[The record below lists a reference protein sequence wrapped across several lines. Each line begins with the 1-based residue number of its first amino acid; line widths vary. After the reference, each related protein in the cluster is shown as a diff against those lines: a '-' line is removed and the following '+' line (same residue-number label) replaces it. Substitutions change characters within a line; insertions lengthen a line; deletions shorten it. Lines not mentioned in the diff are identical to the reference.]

1 MAQARRELARR
12 MADAARH
19 LLDAL
24 DPSQRSAAC
33 WSRPHDSERTRW
45 FYTPTDH
52 GGLALA
58 AMTPDQQRRTHQ
70 LVASGLS
77 RPGYVTVA
85 AIIGLENIL
94 DHTEGWTVA
103 FGRERGRDPGLY
115 WVALFGEPDP
125 DGTWGWRFGGHHVSL
140 NVMIETGEVV
150 GVTPSFFGAD
160 PASAPLLGPHPYRPL
175 AGAEDLGR
183 ELVRSLDGTQLA
195 RALISPVA
203 PVDIV
208 GVNRTRL
215 AEGDRPLPLVD
226 VWRGRLSDDI
236 HQLMTTAQGN
246 AETALGLTDS
256 HLAALSLTG
265 RPKGLPAGDLRADQL
280 DVLHALLGVYVDRLP
295 DELAAEERARA
306 AAAVTGG
313 ALHLAWAGGRE
324 PGQPHYYRLQGDD
337 LLIEYDNTQ
346 RDANHVHT
354 VWRDLRRDFGG
365 DPLARHYLQA
375 H

>member
-1 MAQARRELARR
+1 MSTRRELAGR

-24 DPSQRSAAC
+24 DPAQRAAAC
-33 WSRPHDSERTRW
+33 WAGPDDAERTRW

-115 WVALFGEPDP
+115 WVALFGDPDP

-140 NVMIETGEVV
+140 NVTIEAGEVA

-183 ELVRSLDGTQLA
+183 ELVRSLDGAQLA

-208 GVNRTRL
+208 GVNRTQL
-215 AEGDRPLPLVD
+215 SEGDRPLPLVD
-226 VWRGRLSDDI
+226 VWRGRLPDDI
-236 HQLMTTAQGN
+236 HQLMATAQAN
-246 AETALGLTDS
+246 AESALGLTDE

-265 RPKGLPAGDLRADQL
+265 RPKGLPAADLRADQL
-280 DVLHALLGVYVDRLP
+280 DVLHALLAVYVDRLP

-306 AAAVTGG
+306 AAAVASG

-324 PGQPHYYRLQGDD
+324 PGEPHYYRLQGDD

-365 DPLARHYLQA
+365 DPLARHYLQS

>member
-1 MAQARRELARR
+1 MTPRRELARR

-24 DPSQRSAAC
+24 DPAQRAAAC
-33 WSRPHDSERTRW
+33 WSRPDDGERTRW

-58 AMTPDQQRRTHQ
+58 AMTPDQQRRTHR

-115 WVALFGEPDP
+115 WVALFGAPDP
-125 DGTWGWRFGGHHVSL
+125 DGTWAWRFGGHHVSL
-140 NVMIETGEVV
+140 NVTIEAGEVV

-160 PASAPLLGPHPYRPL
+160 PASAPLLGPHPHRPL

-183 ELVRSLDGTQLA
+183 ELVRSLDEAQLA
-195 RALISPVA
+195 RAMISPVA

-226 VWRGRLSDDI
+226 VWRGRLPDDI
-236 HQLMTTAQGN
+236 HQLMATAQAN
-246 AETALGLTDS
+246 AEEALGLTDG
-256 HLAALSLTG
+256 HLAGLALTG
-265 RPKGLPAGDLRADQL
+265 RPKGLPAADLRADQL
-280 DVLHALLGVYVDRLP
+280 DALGALLGVYVGRLP
-295 DELAAEERARA
+295 EELAAEELARA
-306 AAAVTGG
+306 TAAATGG
-313 ALHLAWAGGRE
+313 ALHLAWAGGTE
-324 PGQPHYYRLQGDD
+324 AGQPHYYRLQSDD

-365 DPLARHYLQA
+365 DPLARHYLQS

>member
-1 MAQARRELARR
+1 MAE
-12 MADAARH
+12 AARH
-19 LLDAL
+19 LLDSL
-24 DPSQRSAAC
+24 DPAQRAAAC
-33 WSRPHDSERTRW
+33 WSRPDNGERTRW

-115 WVALFGEPDP
+115 WVALFGDPDP
-125 DGTWGWRFGGHHVSL
+125 HGNWGWRFGGHHVSL
-140 NVMIETGEVV
+140 NVTIEAGEVV
-150 GVTPSFFGAD
+150 GSTPSFFGAD
-160 PASAPLLGPHPYRPL
+160 PASAPLLGPHPHRPL

-183 ELVRSLDGTQLA
+183 ELVRSLDDAQLA

-208 GVNRTRL
+208 GVNRSRL

-226 VWRGRLSDDI
+226 VWRGQLPDDV
-236 HQLMTTAQGN
+236 HQLMATAQAN
-246 AETALGLTDS
+246 AEAALGLTDD
-256 HLAALSLTG
+256 HLAALSLTA
-265 RPKGLPAGDLRADQL
+265 RPKGVPASDLRADQL
-280 DVLHALLGVYVDRLP
+280 DVLHALLAVYVDRLP

-306 AAAVTGG
+306 TASVDSG

-354 VWRDLRRDFGG
+354 VWRDLHRDFGG
-365 DPLARHYLQA
+365 DPLARHYLTA